1 MTKPTITLSVIL
13 LSANSVCAQ
22 ENLKSAAENTQQV
35 LIQSQTSAQ
44 DGLDFV
50 AGKIVINRKQ
60 IEDSGVQNVAE
71 ILKREPAIT
80 VGKDGSISLLGLVGY
95 TQILQDGRTPFSKSP
110 LELDLSQV
118 EKIEI
123 IKTSTAATGP
133 FGIAGTI
140 NIVSRKVAAKSQ
152 QQLRIGSSAIG
163 GDYGVNGSW
172 NLNQATA
179 GHPFSFNLNSNAS
192 QNNTPS
198 HSSNMQRQILPQELV
213 QFQAQKD
220 SSRRDELISLS
231 ANLNYK
237 FSPAL
242 SLSAR
247 PDAGQFTTLS
257 QKQETRLWADGRV
270 QQITHYHK
278 ARFSAPGL
286 QLSASYD
293 SDYGKFEGQL
303 RLRHSNTQTN
313 AERNE
318 RIGHASGSYR
328 QQQQHDR
335 GQNYEL
341 SLDYSHSLNKQHELS
356 MVLRLQ
362 YNSQQSRSAYWLD
375 YAPDRFLTQ
384 FNRDSDNQQKRY
396 RWHLQDEWRIDKSWS
411 MNAGVAVEQSDLRL
425 TETTSPLQRN
435 QQLWSPSLHL
445 AKKFEA
451 PFKRRLR
458 WSLAR
463 SFKEVEI
470 DQLKSQVD
478 INPLAPCNS
487 LNLCTQNSADTADRS
502 GNPALRAETALAMNL
517 QYEHGLAAASQ
528 LSLEWYSRRLRN
540 KIGQEL
546 VLMPVAWSAQARY
559 LERPANLGEATLY
572 GVNFDWRLAA
582 RDFWPTAAKLDLRGS
597 LGWAHSQIANLPGP
611 DNRLEGSSPWRAKL
625 GLSYSLADWPIKLD
639 LDASYLPADWLQLNL
654 SERRYQ
660 ARKTSLTANA
670 VWNVNPATRLVL
682 NLDNLLP
689 QTAGNLYEYRS
700 QQGLLQNAT
709 ELASLRR
716 LALRLEM
723 KL

>member
-1 MTKPTITLSVIL
+1 MTLSL
-13 LSANSVCAQ
+13 LLCSANPLHAQ
-22 ENLKSAAENTQQV
+22 EKLNSAAENTQQV
-35 LIQSQTSAQ
+35 LIQSQAGAQ

-80 VGKDGSISLLGLVGY
+80 LGKDGSISLLGLVGY
-95 TQILQDGRTPFSKSP
+95 TQILQDGRPPFSKSP

-140 NIVSRKVAAKSQ
+140 NIVSRKIAAKNQ
-152 QQLRIGSSAIG
+152 QQLRLGSSAIG

-172 NLNQATA
+172 NLHQATA

-198 HSSNMQRQILPQELV
+198 HSSSTQGQILPQEFV

-220 SSRRDELISLS
+220 TSRRDEIISLS
-231 ANLNYK
+231 AHLNYRV
-237 FSPAL
+237 SPAL

-247 PDAGQFTTLS
+247 PDAGQYSSLS
-257 QKQETRLWADGRV
+257 QKQETRLWVYGRR
-270 QQITHYHK
+270 QQIALLQK

-303 RLRHSNTQTN
+303 RLRHSHTQTK
-313 AERNE
+313 ADRSEYVSL
-318 RIGHASGSYR
+318 APSSYR
-328 QQQQHDR
+328 QQQQDDQ
-335 GQNYEL
+335 GQDYEL
-341 SLDYSHSLNKQHELS
+341 SLDYSHSLNHQHELS
-356 MVLRLQ
+356 TGLRLQ
-362 YNSQQSRSAYWLD
+362 QNSQQSRSAYWLD

-384 FNRDSDNQQKRY
+384 LNRDSDSQQKRFH
-396 RWHLQDEWRIDKSWS
+396 WHLQDEWRIDKSWS
-411 MNAGVAVEQSDLRL
+411 LNAGVAVEQSELRL
-425 TETTSPLQRN
+425 NESTAQLQRD

-463 SFKEVEI
+463 SFKEAGI
-470 DQLKSQVD
+470 DKLKSQVD
-478 INPLAPCNS
+478 INPLAPCLS
-487 LNLCTQNSADTADRS
+487 LNLCTPNSVDTADRS

-517 QYEHGLAAASQ
+517 QYEHGLAAESQ
-528 LSLEWYSRRLRN
+528 LSIEWYSRHLRN

-559 LERPANLGEATLY
+559 VERPANLGEASLY
-572 GVNFDWRLAA
+572 GINFDWRLAA
-582 RDFWPTAAKLDLRGS
+582 RDFWPAAAKLDIRGS
-597 LGWAHSQIANLPGP
+597 LGWAQSQIASLPGP

-625 GLSYSLADWPIKLD
+625 GLSYSLADWPVKLD

-654 SERRYQ
+654 TERRYQ
-660 ARKTSLTANA
+660 ARKTAVTANA

-689 QTAGNLYEYRS
+689 QTAGTIYQYRG
-700 QQGLLQNAT
+700 QAGLLQNAS